1 MISSI
6 ISAILSVIA
15 RLILTVIGFFLDII
29 FSLFGDFALPIFD
42 SSYAQYIKDF
52 WDLCF
57 QFVGWFRSAFCIDT
71 FSWNLIVTMLVIRL
85 TYKPTISIVKMFVEW
100 YNKLKS

>member
-1 MISSI
+1 MISDI
-6 ISAILSVIA
+6 LGAILRAIA
-15 RLILTVIGFFLDII
+15 RLILTVIGFFLDVI

-42 SSYAQYIKDF
+42 QNYAQYIKEF

-85 TYKPTISIVKMFVEW
+85 TYKPTISIVKMFIEW
-100 YNKLKS
+100 YNKLKN